1 MSFKKELKGIDKAG
15 ISKDFDAIKI
25 SIASPEEIRS
35 WSYGEVKKPETINYR
50 TFKPER
56 DGLFCARIFGPVKD
70 YECNCGRYKRMKYKG
85 VICEKCG
92 VEVTKSRVRRERMGH
107 IELAS
112 PVVHV
117 WFMKSIPSRISI
129 ILGKGVKELEKILY
143 FEKYVVLE
151 PGFSHFTP
159 YQTITEEEYQD
170 ALDKYGDE
178 AFTVSIGAEA
188 IRDMLSAINLKEEIA
203 QLKAELET
211 GVVDIRKKKIV
222 KRIKLL
228 QAFVDTNV
236 KPEHLVLSVLP
247 VIPPELRPLVPLDGG
262 RFATSDLNDLYR
274 RVINRKN
281 RLNTDT
287 MRYQMAIM

>member
-1 MSFKKELKGIDKAG
+1 MSFKRELRGVEKAEVN
-15 ISKDFDAIKI
+15 KDFDAIKI

-129 ILGKGVKELEKILY
+129 ILGKGVKEL
-143 FEKYVVLE
+143 
-151 PGFSHFTP
+151 
-159 YQTITEEEYQD
+159 
-170 ALDKYGDE
+170 
-178 AFTVSIGAEA
+178 
-188 IRDMLSAINLKEEIA
+188 
-203 QLKAELET
+203 
-211 GVVDIRKKKIV
+211 
-222 KRIKLL
+222 
-228 QAFVDTNV
+228 
-236 KPEHLVLSVLP
+236 
-247 VIPPELRPLVPLDGG
+247 
-262 RFATSDLNDLYR
+262 
-274 RVINRKN
+274 
-281 RLNTDT
+281 
-287 MRYQMAIM
+287 